1 MTLYKRGNVFW
12 SYVYVDGVRH
22 QRSTHTANRRQAEL
36 IDQRHKEELNLQ
48 RQDLVQARP
57 EMKLEDLVALFL
69 ADSDCK
75 SWHVERLEVLLPF
88 FKQTQIGR
96 ISKALVKQYRQQRH
110 QQKKLT
116 ETTINRDLE
125 CLRHILYWAVDQ
137 GYLTA
142 NPLSRLRM
150 ERIRRRKRP
159 VISIEDELRIIR
171 AAAPHLKPIITCALD
186 AGMRRGELLNQLWED
201 IDFNRRVI
209 AVTASKTAEG
219 ESREIPMT
227 QRVFD
232 LLSPVRKGEGLVFT
246 YQGNPVFSL
255 KTAWKTALRKAK
267 VRHYTF
273 KTCRHTF
280 NTRLMEAGVI
290 QDVRKE
296 LCGHSRGGDTND
308 IYTHIE
314 LPILRKA
321 IRKLEAWYAEQLRE
335 VSEEKTQETSTAQTY
350 PEDANDHGQDGNRP
364 HRKEANGPDT
374 EKATDRSLSTGSAA

>member
-12 SYVYVDGVRH
+12 SYVYVEGRRH

-36 IDQRHKEELNLQ
+36 IDQRHKDELNLQ
-48 RQDLVQARP
+48 RQGLVEAKP
-57 EMKLEDLVALFL
+57 EMKLEELAALFL

-75 SWHVERLEVLLPF
+75 SWHIERLEVLLPF
-88 FKQTQIGR
+88 LKDTQIGR
-96 ISKALVKQYRQQRH
+96 ISKALIKQYREQRH
-110 QQKKLT
+110 RQKKLT

-125 CLRHILYWAVDQ
+125 CLRHLLYWAVDQ
-137 GYLTA
+137 GYLAA
-142 NPLSRLRM
+142 NPLGRLRL

-159 VISIEDELRIIR
+159 VISVEDELRII
-171 AAAPHLKPIITCALD
+171 AAASPHLRPIITCALD
-186 AGMRRGELLNQLWED
+186 AGMRRGELLHQLWED
-201 IDFNRRVI
+201 VDFNRRVI

-232 LLSPVRKGEGLVFT
+232 LLSSIRKTEGLVFT
-246 YQGNPVFSL
+246 FQSKPIFSI
-255 KTAWKTALRKAK
+255 KTAWKTALRTAK

-314 LPILRKA
+314 LPVLRKA
-321 IRKLEAWYAEQLRE
+321 IRKLEAWYAEQLKE
-335 VSEEKTQETSTAQTY
+335 LKEEKTPQTNAEISHPAQA
-350 PEDANDHGQDGNRP
+350 DGHGQDGNIS
-364 HRKEANGPDT
+364 HRKEANGADT
-374 EKATDRSLSTGSAA
+374 EKATDRSLDAGSAA